1 MCLQT
6 SQLIP
11 YTAGGDLTVYRIA
24 LKRNNNTYASPFR
37 YEKIVIGETYEIP
50 SHNKRTYSNY
60 NYGNKLSVGGGYYH
74 SLIDVKNYPNYN
86 PDTHIILEAEIPSGS
101 QYYVSGDLVSI
112 CSDKIKIVREVPED
126 QIKEVNL
133 NSILA
138 PATTLPEGLNSISKS
153 GDDINI
159 SVTVKNDKDEDEE
172 KTFILLTSA
181 LSKQEPTNTSN
192 GTKEWCKATS
202 ENQEKINSFI
212 SNEDEEKRIIQIT
225 SYDKAKKYFDG
236 KNDTNKMKEDIT
248 DEFYALK
255 TAIDASGYLPS
266 SGELSSVLK
275 YQFYINVEL
284 AKGGSKTRIKDNNFW
299 TSTFYNSRKLYSF
312 NTNYLA
318 LNTLDKGKLAFTLP
332 FKQVDK

>member
-1 MCLQT
+1 M
-6 SQLIP
+6 
-11 YTAGGDLTVYRIA
+11 
-24 LKRNNNTYASPFR
+24 
-37 YEKIVIGETYEIP
+37 
-50 SHNKRTYSNY
+50 
-60 NYGNKLSVGGGYYH
+60 GGGFYH

-86 PDTHIILEAEIPSGS
+86 PDTHVILKATIPSGS
-101 QYYVSGDLVSI
+101 QYYISDDLISI
-112 CSDKIKIVREVPED
+112 CSDKIKIEEEISDIPENID
-126 QIKEVNL
+126 L
-133 NSILA
+133 TSILA
-138 PATTLPEGLNSISKS
+138 PVTTLPERLNSISKS
-153 GDDINI
+153 GDDISL
-159 SVTVKNDKDEDEE
+159 SVTVKNNKDEAET
-172 KTFILLTSA
+172 KTFTLLTSA
-181 LSKQEPTNTSN
+181 LSKQEPTSTSN
-192 GTKEWCKATS
+192 GIKEWCKTTS

-236 KNDTNKMKEDIT
+236 KNDTNKMKEDIS

-332 FKQVDK
+332 FKQS